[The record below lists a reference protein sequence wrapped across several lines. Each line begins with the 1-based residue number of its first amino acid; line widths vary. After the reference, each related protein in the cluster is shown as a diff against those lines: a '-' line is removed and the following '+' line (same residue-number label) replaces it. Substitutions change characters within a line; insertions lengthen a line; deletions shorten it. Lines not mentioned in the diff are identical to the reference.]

1 MVIDGES
8 GQLVLQTD
16 RQTDRFLELYIF
28 KTVLKLFFYVLTI
41 FIYFL

>member
-8 GQLVLQTD
+8 GQLVL
-16 RQTDRFLELYIF
+16 QTDRFLELYIF

-41 FIYFL
+41 FISFL